1 MRQGTL
7 LIRPSMMGAVVE
19 IVFRR
24 GGRPAIAGRMSGG
37 LVLQIEFG
45 PEFPKHR
52 GVHGTRPESRR

>member
-1 MRQGTL
+1 
-7 LIRPSMMGAVVE
+7 MMGAVVE